1 MNQENKT
8 TTDQSLLRQT
18 FYNNDDELD
27 LLDVVAQLWNGKK
40 IIIATVIVFLL
51 LAVLYLFFAKEKW
64 TSEAI
69 VTQPSAGQVAN
80 YNAALNVLYS
90 QSPQDKPGV
99 ADLQRQLFNRFSASL
114 YALSG
119 ALHNLEQPLELNVA
133 AVTAGQNDPL
143 NVKFTAQTAKE
154 AQAQVSHY
162 IQTVNNEVVNDYG
175 ADIKRNMAVK
185 IRELTDSLTSQ
196 LKVAED
202 KKQQRVEALKQALK
216 VAEDSGIT
224 TSQLTQAEFLSDDT
238 LYLLGTKALAS
249 AIANEATKPLP
260 LDDNYYATQRA
271 LRLIKDLKIQVDN
284 LQSFRY
290 IMEPDMPIRRDSP
303 KKGLTLVLAVL
314 LGGIVG
320 SAIVL
325 GRNMTAA
332 YRQRKQSV

>member
-40 IIIATVIVFLL
+40 IIIATVLVFLL

-99 ADLQRQLFNRFSASL
+99 ADLQRQLFNRFSASIT
-114 YALSG
+114 ALSG
-119 ALHNLEQPLELNVA
+119 ALQNLDEPLDLRITP
-133 AVTAGQNDPL
+133 VTAGQNDPL

-202 KKQQRVEALKQALK
+202 KKEQRVEALKQALK

-314 LGGIVG
+314 LGGVVG

>member
-27 LLDVVAQLWNGKK
+27 LLDVVAQLWKGKK
-40 IIIATVIVFLL
+40 IIIATVILFLL
-51 LAVLYLFFAKEKW
+51 LAITYLFFAKEKW

-90 QSPQDKPGV
+90 ESPQDKPGV
-99 ADLQRQLFNRFSASL
+99 VELQHQLFNRFSASIT
-114 YALSG
+114 ALSG
-119 ALHNLEQPLELNVA
+119 ALQNLDQPLALKVA
-133 AVTAGQNDPL
+133 SVTAGQPDPL
-143 NVKFTAQTAKE
+143 SVKFTAQTAQE
-154 AQAQVSHY
+154 AQAQVTHF
-162 IQTVNNEVVNDYG
+162 IQLVNNDVVHDYG
-175 ADIKRNMAVK
+175 ADIKRNLAVK
-185 IRELTDSLTSQ
+185 TRELTDSLTSQ
-196 LKVAED
+196 QEVAKER
-202 KKQQRVEALKQALK
+202 KTRRNEALKQALK
-216 VAEDSGIT
+216 VAEGAGIT
-224 TSQLTQAEFLSDDT
+224 SSQLTQAEFLSDDT
-238 LYLLGTKALAS
+238 LYLLGTKALTS
-249 AIANEATKPLP
+249 SIANEATRPLP
-260 LDDNYYATQRA
+260 LDDSYYATQRA

-290 IMEPDMPIRRDSP
+290 IMEPDLPIRRDSP

-320 SAIVL
+320 SAVVL
-325 GRNMTAA
+325 GRNMASA

>member
-8 TTDQSLLRQT
+8 PTDQSLLRQT
-18 FYNNDDELD
+18 FYNHDDELD

-40 IIIATVIVFLL
+40 IIIATVILFLL
-51 LAVLYLFFAKEKW
+51 LAVAYLFVAKEKW

-90 QSPQDKPGV
+90 QSPQDKPGI
-99 ADLQRQLFNRFSASL
+99 AELQRQLFGRFSASIN
-114 YALSG
+114 ALSG
-119 ALHNLEQPLELNVA
+119 SLQNLEDPLDLKVA
-133 AVTAGQNDPL
+133 SVTAGQNDPL
-143 NVKFTAQTAKE
+143 SIKFTAQSAKE
-154 AQAQVSHY
+154 AQAQVTHY
-162 IQTVNNEVVNDYG
+162 IKLVNDEVVDDYG
-175 ADIKRNMAVK
+175 ADIKRNLEVK
-185 IRELTDSLTSQ
+185 SRELNDSLTSQ

-202 KKQQRVEALKQALK
+202 KKEQRVEALKQALK
-216 VAEDSGIT
+216 VAEGSGIT

-238 LYLLGTKALAS
+238 LYLLGTKALSA

-290 IMEPDMPIRRDSP
+290 IMQPDLPIRRDSP

-325 GRNMTAA
+325 GRNMTVA
-332 YRQRKQSV
+332 YRQRKQSA

>member
-40 IIIATVIVFLL
+40 IIIATVLVFLL

-90 QSPQDKPGV
+90 QSPQDKPGLLE
-99 ADLQRQLFNRFSASL
+99 LQRQLFNRFNASL

-119 ALHNLEQPLELNVA
+119 ALQNLEEPLNLRVA
-133 AVTAGQNDPL
+133 PVTTGQNDPL
-143 NVKFTAQTAKE
+143 SVKFTAQTAKE

-202 KKQQRVEALKQALK
+202 KKEQRVEALKQALK

-325 GRNMTAA
+325 GRNMTAT

>member
-40 IIIATVIVFLL
+40 IIIATVLVFLL

-90 QSPQDKPGV
+90 QSPQDKPSV
-99 ADLQRQLFNRFSASL
+99 ADLQRQLFNRFSASIT
-114 YALSG
+114 ALSG
-119 ALHNLEQPLELNVA
+119 ALQNLDEPLDLRITP
-133 AVTAGQNDPL
+133 VTAGQNDPL

-202 KKQQRVEALKQALK
+202 KKEQRVEALKQALK
-216 VAEDSGIT
+216 VAEGSGIT
-224 TSQLTQAEFLSDDT
+224 TSQLTQAEYLSDDT
-238 LYLLGTKALAS
+238 LYLLGTKALTA
-249 AIANEATKPLP
+249 AIANESTKPLP

-332 YRQRKQSV
+332 YRQRKQSL